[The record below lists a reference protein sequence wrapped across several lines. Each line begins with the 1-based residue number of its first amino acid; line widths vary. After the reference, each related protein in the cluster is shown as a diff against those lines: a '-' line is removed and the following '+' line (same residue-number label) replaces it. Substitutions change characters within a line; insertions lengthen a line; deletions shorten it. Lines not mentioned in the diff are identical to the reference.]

1 MDNDDA
7 HRLSNELV
15 VLSGR
20 LVREVRRSTSEVS
33 AAGFRLLAL
42 LDEIGPSS
50 IGALAEADRC
60 TQPTMSGLVKGL
72 VVRGWADRRPHPT
85 DARSTVVDLT
95 DLGRSVLADLRSRNA
110 AVMAQRVAD
119 SGHSLADLSAAV
131 RLLRD
136 VTQPAS
142 PDPATPH
149 ADT

>member
-7 HRLSNELV
+7 HRLSNDLV

-20 LVREVRRSTSEVS
+20 LVREVRRGTSEVS

-50 IGALAEADRC
+50 IGTLAEVDRC

-72 VVRGWADRRPHPT
+72 VVKGWADRSPHPT

-95 DLGRSVLADLRSRNA
+95 NDGRSVLADVRSRNA
-110 AVMAQRVAD
+110 SVMARRVAE
-119 SGHSLADLSAAV
+119 SGHSVAELSAAV

-136 VTQPAS
+136 VTQPA
-142 PDPATPH
+142 TPGVR
-149 ADT
+149 